1 MKRLLAITIL
11 AGLLTGC
18 ASYRPIPTEA
28 EHKGFRTYV
37 LEEMKADNKATFE
50 IVHTSRALS
59 RYSEVIMATLRERA
73 GRSWDTSD
81 AATVGAGGAVL
92 GGLAGKIGLLNTGMF
107 VAGTAITASTRYKQD
122 QQVDLSLATANRLS
136 CLHGRVGMLTPE
148 LLRLART
155 SGDQGA
161 IDAMASAPEDI
172 IRNVEVVQHS
182 HLTSFYALKATVPS
196 KAELLDVYGRYS
208 NAQAAAGAAAA
219 KAAKTPETEA
229 AVKVVRTL
237 AVELEACAKLAS

>member
-1 MKRLLAITIL
+1 MTRLLTLAIA

-18 ASYRPIPTEA
+18 ASYRPIPTDA
-28 EHKGFRTYV
+28 EHTGFRTYV
-37 LEEMKADNKATFE
+37 LDEMNADKKVMFE
-50 IVHTSRALS
+50 IAHTSRALS
-59 RYSEVIMATLRERA
+59 TYTSVIMGALRDRA

-92 GGLAGKIGLLNTGMF
+92 GGLASKIGLLNTGMF
-107 VAGTAITASTRYKQD
+107 VAGTAITSSTRYKQD
-122 QQVDLSLATANRLS
+122 QQVDLSLATANRLN

-148 LLRLART
+148 LLKLART

-172 IRNVEVVQHS
+172 IRNVEIVQQS

-208 NAQAAAGAAAA
+208 NTQAAAGVAA